1 MSASAAGQKT
11 RITAVFLVAVDT
23 VSTVALQFKNK
34 QTEAETPFLF
44 AIDAVFT
51 VALHYLFFFF
61 FFLFFFFLD
70 DFFYLFPFLVKV
82 SK

>member
-1 MSASAAGQKT
+1 MHIPDTDSRWSRLVAWRPVRMSASAAGQKT

-34 QTEAETPFLF
+34 QTEAKTPFLF

-51 VALHYLFFFF
+51 VALHFFFSP
-61 FFLFFFFLD
+61 LNL
-70 DFFYLFPFLVKV
+70 
-82 SK
+82 